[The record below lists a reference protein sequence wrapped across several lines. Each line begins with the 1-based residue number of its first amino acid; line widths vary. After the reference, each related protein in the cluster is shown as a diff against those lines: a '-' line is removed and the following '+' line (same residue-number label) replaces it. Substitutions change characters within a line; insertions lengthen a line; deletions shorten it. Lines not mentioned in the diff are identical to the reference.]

1 MSRKTS
7 DHPTSQARIDAN
19 RANAQKSTGPTSPE
33 GKARSRMN
41 ALTHGVCAR
50 QICVSGEDHDKFEAI
65 AFDYRE
71 RLRPTD
77 GYESRLVDQLI
88 VLHWHMDRIRFI
100 QGFNLQLEIERLD
113 LRAGGYNPAIP
124 ESHRVPIAYAALTE
138 NSRVIEATNR
148 ELTRISREYA
158 RIHKTLIDTRI
169 DCPPAEDAGIQPVQN
184 EPNAALAGC
193 AILLAPKPKP
203 AEPAPPLIFS
213 AA

>member
-1 MSRKTS
+1 
-7 DHPTSQARIDAN
+7 
-19 RANAQKSTGPTSPE
+19 
-33 GKARSRMN
+33 MN

-50 QICVSGEDHDKFEAI
+50 QICVSGEDHDKFEAL

-88 VLHWHMDRIRFI
+88 VLHWHMDRLRFI

-169 DCPPAEDAGIQPVQN
+169 DCPPADEAVISPVQNEPNGPEPEPVTPRPTAPAGTPARN

-193 AILLAPKPKP
+193 AILLAPKPQP